1 LHPSRSE
8 TGPAAKAYSRFPL
21 RRPPACPEIGLR
33 CRLDLREG
41 TRLTFAMSTP
51 RILAF
56 GGSLRRDS
64 FNQKLAAIAAAGAR
78 ESGAEVTLIALRDF
92 PLPVFDADLEDA
104 SGLPEQAKKLKAL
117 FREHDGLLISSP
129 EYNSSVT
136 AALKNAI
143 DWVSRQETD
152 DEPSLS
158 ALTGKSAVIMSA
170 SPGALGGLRGLVH
183 LRAILGNI
191 GITVLPGQI
200 AVSKAHEA
208 FKPDGILK
216 DEKQAAGIHGLGA
229 ALAKHLAKMLA

>member
-1 LHPSRSE
+1 MP
-8 TGPAAKAYSRFPL
+8 
-21 RRPPACPEIGLR
+21 
-33 CRLDLREG
+33 
-41 TRLTFAMSTP
+41 TP

-64 FNQKLAAIAAAGAR
+64 FNQKLAAVAAEGAR
-78 ESGAEVTLIALRDF
+78 EAGAEITLMALRDF

-104 SGLPEQAKKLKAL
+104 SGLPEAAKKLKAL
-117 FREHDGLLISSP
+117 FRGHDGLLIASP

-152 DEPSLS
+152 DEPALS
-158 ALTGKSAVIMSA
+158 ALSGKTAVIMSA

-183 LRAILGNI
+183 LRAILGNL

-200 AVSKAHEA
+200 AVSRAHQA
-208 FKPDGILK
+208 FNPDGRLT
-216 DEKQAAGIHGLGA
+216 DARQDAGIRGLGA
-229 ALAKHLAKMLA
+229 ALAKQLSKMLA